1 MGHFTD
7 LYLNGV
13 GAEEPIRITSAE
25 CSLGGGQQKSA
36 VVTLTGVKLGG
47 GNAFNVTVQKM
58 VESTLIGDGIVLS
71 GILAIDSSSPTH
83 THSEL
88 IFGISNPLLS
98 FGTKYSIT
106 AFEVSGSISTVD
118 AGVTFA
124 VPAEPPRIVRLETRH
139 LTKDRTTMIVSLEGH
154 SLLLGAGKVNLS
166 NGTHT
171 WESLSDVIV
180 VDNTNCTAEFAVAE
194 EETVGAGQSRVDF
207 MYTTPLLASPLTV
220 PFVIGEG
227 VQRFWVWSLTLN
239 FSFVNLA
246 SFATAKDSD
255 VELDGNRIQLLKST
269 SQATQGGV
277 LFSEGSRLSL
287 IKATF
292 SNCQAEQ
299 GGAIHARL
307 LSTHSLTVKGCTFD
321 GCSCTE
327 GGGGIYV
334 DLRSSTLADKTQQ
347 VVLGTTDDYYPTRFK
362 GCISDDGRG
371 HGILVDMNPS
381 DS

>member
-1 MGHFTD
+1 M
-7 LYLNGV
+7 
-13 GAEEPIRITSAE
+13 RS
-25 CSLGGGQQKSA
+25 
-36 VVTLTGVKLGG
+36 
-47 GNAFNVTVQKM
+47 
-58 VESTLIGDGIVLS
+58 
-71 GILAIDSSSPTH
+71 
-83 THSEL
+83 
-88 IFGISNPLLS
+88 
-98 FGTKYSIT
+98 
-106 AFEVSGSISTVD
+106 VS
-118 AGVTFA
+118 
-124 VPAEPPRIVRLETRH
+124 
-139 LTKDRTTMIVSLEGH
+139 K
-154 SLLLGAGKVNLS
+154 
-166 NGTHT
+166 
-171 WESLSDVIV
+171 
-180 VDNTNCTAEFAVAE
+180 
-194 EETVGAGQSRVDF
+194 
-207 MYTTPLLASPLTV
+207 
-220 PFVIGEG
+220 
-227 VQRFWVWSLTLN
+227 VWSL
-239 FSFVNLA
+239 
-246 SFATAKDSD
+246 AKGYSDSD

-381 DS
+381 DSNSFSMTLKDPVVNSAQSNHNGLLKPIPVTSFIAPTVIPASAQQEGVSAGYILNIRSSTTWKVNCVVTKPVTIQSDNGNKATLNLRNVTAADDSNLRGFLRITEATRLDTIVLVLFQATTRVPFVTLTSDATLTISNIEIKTHRTSGEMECWPVKLCPVEVGLSSPMSSLLFGR